1 MRKYIVKRLISMIP
15 AIFVVSVVIF
25 MIIHLTPG
33 DPAAV
38 MLGDQADPEA
48 IEALRESLG
57 LNDPL
62 PLQYL
67 RWVSDVLHGDLGQ
80 SLYSDQTMIQMLVG
94 HMGPTFSLTLYAL
107 AISLTVAV
115 PLGVIAAR
123 RRGSLADNAISV
135 FSMIG
140 ISLPSFLLGLLL
152 MLVLAVTLKWLPVA
166 GYKTVSDAGI
176 ATHLKYL
183 TMPAIALGFME
194 AGLILR
200 MTRSSM
206 LEVLGSDYI
215 RMAKAKGERNGAIVM
230 KHAFKNALI
239 PIVTSVGQ
247 TFMGLLSG
255 ATVVESI
262 FNIPGMGKMILT
274 AVQQRDYEVVQAVVL
289 FVSMI
294 NIVICLAVDLVYAAI
309 DPRVRLG
316 E

>member
-80 SLYSDQTMIQMLVG
+80 SLYSDQTMIQMLVC

-215 RMAKAKGERNGAIVM
+215 CMAKAKGERNGAIVM